1 MGQTGPVDRSGA
13 DGGTCPGVPAR
24 THDRPYRGDD
34 DFWRVR
40 GLLLETYP
48 ITPVDFNWE
57 IRRWDGQRF
66 HREHQ
71 DPDPAA
77 DRRIH
82 LWEDDNGRL
91 VGAVHPEDAGDAFL
105 ELHPDYRHIEE
116 EMIVW
121 AEQHLAVTVGDGAG
135 TQLDVFAFD
144 YDAPR
149 RRILERRGFERLP
162 GGAVTRRLR
171 LGASPIPSWELP
183 SGYGMRTTRPGGE
196 DAQRIADLLNAAFDR
211 TVHTGAEYEAFTT
224 NSPSF
229 RHDLDLV
236 AEAPDGSFA
245 AYAGV
250 TYDSVN
256 RRGIFEPVCT
266 GPRHRRKGLARALML
281 EGIRRVRALGA
292 VDVYVGTG
300 ALNPANELYDS
311 VGFTESYTGGS
322 WRRSW

>member
-1 MGQTGPVDRSGA
+1 MGQTGLVDRIGA
-13 DGGTCPGVPAR
+13 DMDSCSPVSQR

-66 HREHQ
+66 YRERW
-71 DPDPAA
+71 DPAG
-77 DRRIH
+77 DGRIH
-82 LWEDDNGRL
+82 LWEVEGGRL
-91 VGAVHPEDAGDAFL
+91 VGAVHPEDGGDAFL
-105 ELHPDYRHIEE
+105 ELHPDHRHLEE
-116 EMIVW
+116 EMIGW
-121 AEQHLAVTVGDGAG
+121 AEQHLAVPVEDGARS
-135 TQLDVFAFD
+135 QLDVFAFD
-144 YDAPR
+144 YDVPR
-149 RRILERRGFERLP
+149 RRILTRRGFERLP

-171 LGASPIPSWELP
+171 LGAGVVPAPQLP
-183 SGYGMRTTRPGGE
+183 DGYAMRTTRPGVG

-211 TVHTGAEYEAFTT
+211 TVHNAAEYQAFTAT
-224 NSPSF
+224 SPSF

-236 AEAPDGSFA
+236 AEASDGSFG

-250 TYDSVN
+250 TYDAVN

-266 GPRHRRKGLARALML
+266 DPRHRRQGLARGLML

-292 VDVYVGTG
+292 VDVYVATG
-300 ALNPANELYDS
+300 QLNPANELYDS
-311 VGFTESYTGGS
+311 VGFTEAYTGGS
-322 WRRSW
+322 WRKVW

>member
-1 MGQTGPVDRSGA
+1 MGSGPDLLARVHDRS
-13 DGGTCPGVPAR
+13 
-24 THDRPYRGDD
+24 YRGDD
-34 DFWRVR
+34 DFWLVR
-40 GLLLETYP
+40 GLLLDTYP

-66 HREHQ
+66 YREHQ
-71 DPDPAA
+71 DPDPDAA
-77 DRRIH
+77 ARIH
-82 LWEDDNGRL
+82 LWEGDGGRL
-91 VGAVHPEDAGDAFL
+91 VGAVHEEDAGNAFL

-121 AEQHLAVTVGDGAG
+121 AEEHLAVTTGDGAG
-135 TQLDVFAFD
+135 RQLNVFAFD
-144 YDAPR
+144 YDVVR

-171 LGASPIPSWELP
+171 LGNRSVPTAQLP
-183 SGYGMRTTRPGGE
+183 LGYNLRTTRPGVG

-211 TVHTGAEYEAFTT
+211 TIHTAAEYQAFTSS
-224 NSPSF
+224 SPSF

-236 AEAPDGSFA
+236 AEGPDGSFA

-250 TYDSVN
+250 TYDSIN

-266 GPRHRRKGLARALML
+266 DPRHQRRGLARALML

-292 VDVYVGTG
+292 ADVYVSTG
-300 ALNPANELYDS
+300 DQNPAGELYDS
-311 VGFTESYTGGS
+311 VGFTESYSGAS
-322 WRRSW
+322 WRRAW